1 MQLVV
6 WVALFRFDTS
16 GVGRIWT
23 FLNGI
28 ASFSIWGC
36 QSDSGHIWHSKSSIN
51 IRSSGAGLAN
61 FAVLAYPSSNIN
73 KLSNSAVYNS
83 SMYRIYLALWA
94 CFSMFACQMVSG
106 FPFIIQSFLI
116 TSLNIQDWIF
126 ELMCVLFS
134 IIVYKKTV
142 FQSNL
147 LNVLYMSFVQKE
159 LV

>member
-1 MQLVV
+1 
-6 WVALFRFDTS
+6 
-16 GVGRIWT
+16 
-23 FLNGI
+23 
-28 ASFSIWGC
+28 
-36 QSDSGHIWHSKSSIN
+36 
-51 IRSSGAGLAN
+51 
-61 FAVLAYPSSNIN
+61 
-73 KLSNSAVYNS
+73 
-83 SMYRIYLALWA
+83 
-94 CFSMFACQMVSG
+94 MVSG

>member
-61 FAVLAYPSSNIN
+61 FAVLAYHSTE
-73 KLSNSAVYNS
+73 LCG
-83 SMYRIYLALWA
+83 L
-94 CFSMFACQMVSG
+94 VSLPLHAKW
-106 FPFIIQSFLI
+106 FQVFL
-116 TSLNIQDWIF
+116 L
-126 ELMCVLFS
+126 
-134 IIVYKKTV
+134 
-142 FQSNL
+142 
-147 LNVLYMSFVQKE
+147 
-159 LV
+159 

>member
-6 WVALFRFDTS
+6 WVVLFGVSTS
-16 GVGRIWT
+16 GVRSIWT
-23 FLNGI
+23 FLNEI
-28 ASFSIWGC
+28 ASSSIWGC

-61 FAVLAYPSSNIN
+61 FAVLAYPSSNTN

-83 SMYRIYLALWA
+83 SMYRIYPALWT

-126 ELMCVLFS
+126 ELMCVFFNNC
-134 IIVYKKTV
+134 I
-142 FQSNL
+142 
-147 LNVLYMSFVQKE
+147 
-159 LV
+159 

>member
-6 WVALFRFDTS
+6 WVALFGFDTS

-61 FAVLAYPSSNIN
+61 FAVLAYPSS
-73 KLSNSAVYNS
+73 
-83 SMYRIYLALWA
+83 MYRIYRALWA
-94 CFSMFACQMVSG
+94 CFSTFACQMVSG

-126 ELMCVLFS
+126 ELMCFVFNNCIQENS
-134 IIVYKKTV
+134 ISI
-142 FQSNL
+142 
-147 LNVLYMSFVQKE
+147 
-159 LV
+159 